1 MLLRPCYLFLV
12 NDAALIPTATA
23 SAFFV
28 VSGLKIR
35 LIGLFAY
42 LNAAATNF
50 LSAFELQP
58 LELAQSLSCDRQAQ
72 SNASSHGA
80 LKSTPLALAG
90 CDLPW
95 VQLGPHHWP

>member
-12 NDAALIPTATA
+12 NDAADIPTATA

-28 VSGLKIR
+28 MSGRKIR

-42 LNAAATNF
+42 RRAAATNF
-50 LSAFELQP
+50 LSAFELHP
-58 LELAQSLSCDRQAQ
+58 LGLAQSLSCDRQAQ

-80 LKSTPLALAG
+80 LKLTPGALAG
-90 CDLPW
+90 CVLPW
-95 VQLGPHHWP
+95 VQLGPHQEP

>member
-50 LSAFELQP
+50 LSAFELHP
-58 LELAQSLSCDRQAQ
+58 LGLAQSLSCDRQAQ

-80 LKSTPLALAG
+80 LKSTPGALAD

-95 VQLGPHHWP
+95 VQLGPHQEP